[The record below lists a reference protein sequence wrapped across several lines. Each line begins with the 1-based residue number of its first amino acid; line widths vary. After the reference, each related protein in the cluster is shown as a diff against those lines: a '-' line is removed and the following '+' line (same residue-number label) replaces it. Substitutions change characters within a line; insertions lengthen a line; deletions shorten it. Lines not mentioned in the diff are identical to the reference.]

1 MSRISQRID
10 KLPATPLLKKVLFL
24 TGIGWLFDA
33 MDQGMVAGV
42 MASIGQEWSLTPADK
57 GMLGSASAVGMA
69 IGAAAAGM
77 VADRWGR
84 KTVVTYTL
92 ILFGIASALSAFA
105 PNFTLLLFFRFL
117 TGLGLGGELPAASTL
132 VSEFSPAKIRGKY
145 VILLE
150 SFWAWGWII
159 SALIAYLLIP
169 LYGWRIGFLLGGVP
183 ALYAAFLRKGVPE
196 SPRHLEQKGLY
207 KEADM
212 IVSMMETQA
221 GVKNETGSINE
232 TESKSE
238 KLQNNSNNES
248 ISTSEK
254 KNPSQNSSGKVR
266 LSELWSGV
274 YLRRTLVLWVLWLGI
289 NFGYYGF
296 VLWTPSLLVGKG
308 FSLVKG
314 FEFTLIMCLAQLPG
328 YYSAAWLIER
338 IGRKAVLVTYLT
350 GTAVAAYMFGQGN
363 SVTQILIAGCL
374 LYFFS
379 LGAWGAVYAYTP
391 EVYPTRVRGS
401 GTGWA
406 AAIGRIGAIAAPYI
420 VGLVYQSSG
429 EKSGFNYVFI
439 ILTVVFAAVALV
451 VALAGV
457 ETKGKTLDEIN
468 T

>member
-10 KLPATPLLKKVLFL
+10 KLSATPLLRKVLFL

-42 MASIGQEWSLTPADK
+42 MAAIGKEWNLSVADK

-132 VSEFSPAKIRGKY
+132 VSEFSPAKVRGKY

-183 ALYAAFLRKGVPE
+183 ALYAAFLRKGIPE

-207 KEADM
+207 KEADE
-212 IVSMMETQA
+212 IVSLMEAQA
-221 GVKNETGSINE
+221 RAKAGMQPVNE
-232 TESKSE
+232 TEQRPENVQSSTEAE
-238 KLQNNSNNES
+238 KPLSASDNVLKNN
-248 ISTSEK
+248 K
-254 KNPSQNSSGKVR
+254 GRVK

-296 VLWTPSLLVGKG
+296 VLWTPTLLVGKG

-338 IGRKAVLVTYLT
+338 IGRKAVLVIYLA
-350 GTAVAAYMFGQGN
+350 GTAASAYLFGQGE

-406 AAIGRIGAIAAPYI
+406 AAVGRIGAIAAPYI

-429 EKSGFNYVFI
+429 DKSGFNNVFI
-439 ILTVVFAAVALV
+439 IVTFVFAAVALV

-457 ETKGKTLDEIN
+457 ETKGRTLDELN